1 MDKIFFDNLSSYIDL
16 SITRSKIESKDLDK
30 QREEREREINRMISS
45 MDKDELNETY
55 YQIDSM
61 LNRFEEKRY
70 LTSKFPNNKEGNLM
84 EDSITI
90 TALGHILDTIGEASR
105 NKKK

>member
-70 LTSKFPNNKEGNLM
+70 LTSKFPNNKEENLM